1 MFKNLQCHLQ
11 FENDLRQSLFDSDRQ
26 LIKQCYFSLEIKHIK
41 ITWGHV
47 KKQLFPLNADQA
59 QVHVSR
65 DEQERKTLS
74 VSLELKGKK
83 C

>member
-1 MFKNLQCHLQ
+1 ML
-11 FENDLRQSLFDSDRQ
+11 
-26 LIKQCYFSLEIKHIK
+26 
-41 ITWGHV
+41 

-59 QVHVSR
+59 QVHVPR